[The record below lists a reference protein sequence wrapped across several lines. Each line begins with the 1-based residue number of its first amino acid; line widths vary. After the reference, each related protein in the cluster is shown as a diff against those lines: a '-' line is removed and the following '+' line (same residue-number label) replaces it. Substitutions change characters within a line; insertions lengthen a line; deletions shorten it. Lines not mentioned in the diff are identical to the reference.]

1 MFRQR
6 MHFFPKTQGAMFE
19 VLSLGEEFNKGA
31 ADRGWVQGAFWT
43 PLVGESELIAEF
55 DYPDL
60 ATFQRESEEM
70 YADPEMMT
78 LAGKIWGVDSFR
90 TPYSELESSV
100 PTFA

>member
-6 MHFFPKTQGAMFE
+6 MHFFPKSQGAMME
-19 VLSLGEEFNKGA
+19 VLSLGEEFNKRA
-31 ADRGWVQGAFWT
+31 ADHGWIQGTFWT
-43 PLVGESELIAEF
+43 PTVGESELIAEF

-78 LAGKIWGVDSFR
+78 LAGKIWGVDSYRSPF
-90 TPYSELESSV
+90 SELVGTMPS
-100 PTFA
+100 FA